1 MLPPLLRLSLRDGT
15 QVALRPVVP
24 EDRARLL
31 DAFDQLSETSRRF
44 RFLGSV
50 SSLSDAQLR
59 YLTDTDGVDHVAWGA
74 LDVSDLDAPG
84 FGIGRW
90 IRLTGTPHVAEFSL
104 TVLDDVQ
111 GRGIGQLLLA
121 VLAVVA
127 EPLGVETLRGY
138 VARDNVRM
146 VTWMQALGA
155 TSSDAS
161 PDVVFDLPVP
171 PDPAASSS
179 AREFVEQMDRVRAA
193 MEAQRADGDG

>member
-1 MLPPLLRLSLRDGT
+1 MPPRLLQLSLRDGT
-15 QVALRPVVP
+15 PVALRPVVP
-24 EDRARLL
+24 EDRERLL

-74 LDVSDLDAPG
+74 LDVRDLDAPG

-90 IRLTGTPHVAEFSL
+90 IRLTEAPHVAEFSL

-121 VLAVVA
+121 VLAVTA
-127 EPLGVETLRGY
+127 QPLGVETLRGY
-138 VARDNVRM
+138 ISRDNVRM
-146 VTWMQALGA
+146 VGWMQALGA
-155 TSSDAS
+155 TAADAA
-161 PDVVFDLPVP
+161 PDVVFDLPIP
-171 PDPAASSS
+171 PDPAASVS
-179 AREFVEQMDRVRAA
+179 AREFVEQMDRVREA
-193 MEAQRADGDG
+193 MDAQRPDAGP

>member
-1 MLPPLLRLSLRDGT
+1 MAPPLLRLSLRDGT
-15 QVALRPVVP
+15 PVALRPVVP
-24 EDRARLL
+24 EDRERLL
-31 DAFDQLSETSRRF
+31 DAFDRLSETSRRF

-74 LDVSDLDAPG
+74 LDLRDLDAPG
-84 FGIGRW
+84 FGVGRW
-90 IRLTGTPHVAEFSL
+90 IRLTETPHVAEFSL

-127 EPLGVETLRGY
+127 EPLGVHVLRGY

-146 VTWMQALGA
+146 VGWMQALGA
-155 TSSDAS
+155 TASDAS
-161 PDVVFDLPVP
+161 PDVVFDLPIP
-171 PDPAASSS
+171 PDPALGPS
-179 AREFVEQMDRVRAA
+179 AREFVERMDRVRDA
-193 MEAQRADGDG
+193 MEAQQSG